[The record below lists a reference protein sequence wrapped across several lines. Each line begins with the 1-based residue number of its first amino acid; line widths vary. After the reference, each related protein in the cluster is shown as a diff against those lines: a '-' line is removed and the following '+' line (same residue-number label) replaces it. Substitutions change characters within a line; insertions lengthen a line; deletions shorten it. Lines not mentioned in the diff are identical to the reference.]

1 MPLLAWWWE
10 ERRLRAF
17 LVAPR
22 AQSAWPPLP
31 SPSLT
36 SPPIRPR
43 APTCGRFQKME
54 KGGSRGSW
62 CSTQG
67 GHFSSWP
74 CGPKNLGWMTRPE
87 RSRPIL
93 GSARPAL
100 QPQPRVCSLWH
111 LAPGAVPLGERP
123 GWRSRGPLPL
133 DAFSSLNS
141 LAWVIPTHGRI
152 RTCLL
157 GSIWPRL
164 RGDSLQLNIAC
175 VEDMPYLGRG

>member
-1 MPLLAWWWE
+1 MGRAATARLPRGAAGAERVAAAPLPL
-10 ERRLRAF
+10 
-17 LVAPR
+17 
-22 AQSAWPPLP
+22 PPLP
-31 SPSLT
+31 SHPAA
-36 SPPIRPR
+36 RPDLR
-43 APTCGRFQKME
+43 KIPENGEGREPRQLVLYP
-54 KGGSRGSW
+54 GR
-62 CSTQG
+62 TL
-67 GHFSSWP
+67 SSWP

-111 LAPGAVPLGERP
+111 LAPGAVPLGERS

-141 LAWVIPTHGRI
+141 LVWVIPTHRRI